1 VWEEGAIFPQVIFE
15 VLSPG
20 NRLGEMKK
28 KRQFFRRYGA
38 EEYYV
43 FDPED
48 NTLEGWLRQGRK
60 LEEIDDT
67 NGFTSPR
74 LGIRFDTSGPELVI
88 HRPDG
93 ERFLTFQELRD
104 SRDAE
109 RQRADTE
116 RQRAEA
122 ETKRAEAAERELERT
137 RELLRAAGIDPD
149 QDKPAP
155 G

>member
-1 VWEEGAIFPQVIFE
+1 
-15 VLSPG
+15 
-20 NRLGEMKK
+20 MKK
-28 KRQFFRRYGA
+28 KRQFFRRHGA

-74 LGIRFDTSGPELVI
+74 LGIRFDTSGPQLVI
-88 HRPDG
+88 FRPDG
-93 ERFLTFQELRD
+93 EPFMTFQELRE
-104 SRDAE
+104 SGDAAR
-109 RQRADTE
+109 RQAEQAKQENDRLRA
-116 RQRAEA
+116 
-122 ETKRAEAAERELERT
+122 
-137 RELLRAAGIDPD
+137 LLRSAGLDPD
-149 QDKPAP
+149 KPP